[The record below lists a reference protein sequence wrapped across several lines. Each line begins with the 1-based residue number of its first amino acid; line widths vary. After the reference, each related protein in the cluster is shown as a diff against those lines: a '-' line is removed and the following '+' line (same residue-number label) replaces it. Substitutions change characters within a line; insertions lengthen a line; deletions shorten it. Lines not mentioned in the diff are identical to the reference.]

1 MASFPP
7 LDINRAVYDRF
18 REAVVIPCGA
28 NQLAVCHDALEECV
42 GRRLTNDDAVDAA
55 VDELAVLR
63 AVANATPAHDNVIT
77 VTRSILSARSWDAA
91 PYDDGPED
99 SGPIYLEAVNG
110 SLTR

>member
-7 LDINRAVYDRF
+7 LDVNRAKYDRF
-18 REAVVIPCGA
+18 REAVVIPCGSD
-28 NQLAVCHDALEECV
+28 QLAICHDALEEFV
-42 GRRLTNDDAVDAA
+42 GRRLTKEEALEAA
-55 VDELAVLR
+55 IADQATLR

-77 VTRSILSARSWDAA
+77 VTRTILSARSWDAA